1 MFCLKIS
8 HKSYEFFFQLLIPLF
23 NSSFWALLRKEINQ
37 ILRDRQ
43 LVILLIVPPT
53 MQLLLYG
60 FALNPDVHNL
70 KLGVIDYANV
80 AASRELT
87 DAMTSNGIFIIESQP
102 KTEKEL
108 SRQVEE
114 GKLNIG
120 VIIPPE
126 FPKKLVKKEAEIQ
139 VFIDGVNANTAGIV
153 SGYLTQIIQNYN
165 RNLVPRQFNPQV
177 LTQVVFLY
185 NPGLTSSWFFVPG
198 VMGLVL
204 TLLGTL
210 VSSVTVVREKDS
222 GTLEQLLMTP
232 AANWEILLAK
242 ILPLAFLL
250 MGDVVLALGLG
261 QLVFGLPLRGNF
273 LLFFTMS
280 SIYLLV
286 GISLGIMLAMFSR
299 SQQQVVLMSFFVNM
313 PILQTSGVLAP
324 IEAMPPFFQV
334 FSLLNPLRHYIAIVR
349 GILLKGVGVDVLWV
363 HIMALLTI
371 ACVLLTISINKFRNQ

>member
-1 MFCLKIS
+1 MNSFLK
-8 HKSYEFFFQLLIPLF
+8 LF

-80 AASRELT
+80 AASRQLT
-87 DAMTSNGIFIIESQP
+87 EAMTSNGIFIIESQP

-126 FPKKLVKKEAEIQ
+126 FPRKLVKKEAEIQ
-139 VFIDGVNANTAGIV
+139 VFIDGVDANTAGIV
-153 SGYLTQIIQNYN
+153 SGYITQIIQNYN
-165 RNLVPRQFNPQV
+165 RNLVPTQFNPQV
-177 LTQVVFLY
+177 STQVAFLY

-250 MGDVVLALGLG
+250 MGDVVLALALG

-273 LLFFTMS
+273 LLFFGMS

-324 IEAMPPFFQV
+324 IEAMPPFVQV
-334 FSLLNPLRHYIAIVR
+334 LSLLNPLRHYIAIVR

-363 HIMALLTI
+363 HIIALLTI
-371 ACVLLTISINKFRNQ
+371 AFVLLTISINKFRNQ

>member
-1 MFCLKIS
+1 MK
-8 HKSYEFFFQLLIPLF
+8 FFFQLLIPLF

>member
-1 MFCLKIS
+1 MFFLVR
-8 HKSYEFFFQLLIPLF
+8 LF

-37 ILRDRQ
+37 ILRDKQ
-43 LVILLIVPPT
+43 LIILLIVPPT

-80 AASRELT
+80 SASRELLQ
-87 DAMTSNGIFIIESQP
+87 AMTSNGIFTIESVP
-102 KTEKEL
+102 TTEKEL

-114 GKLNIG
+114 GKLNVG
-120 VIIPPE
+120 VLIPPE
-126 FPKKLVKKEAEIQ
+126 FPKKLAKKEAEIQ
-139 VFIDGVNANTAGIV
+139 VFIDGVDANAAGIA
-153 SGYLTQIIQNYN
+153 SGYMTQIIQNYN
-165 RNLVPRQFNPQV
+165 RNFGQTQLNPPV
-177 LTQVVFLY
+177 SPQVVFLY
-185 NPGLTSSWFFVPG
+185 NPGLISSWFFVPG

-204 TLLGTL
+204 TLVGTL
-210 VSSVTVVREKDS
+210 VSAVTVVREKDS

-250 MGDVVLALGLG
+250 MGDILLALALG

-273 LLFFTMS
+273 LLFFGLS
-280 SIYLLV
+280 IIYLLV
-286 GISLGIMLAMFSR
+286 GISIGIMLAMFSS

-334 FSLLNPLRHYIAIVR
+334 LSLLNPLRHYIAIVR
-349 GILLKGVGVDVLWV
+349 GILLKGVGLDVLWM
-363 HIMALLTI
+363 HILALLSI
-371 ACVLLTISINKFRNQ
+371 AVVLLTISLSKFRNQLS

>member
-1 MFCLKIS
+1 MFFRTLAIGLMNSFLK
-8 HKSYEFFFQLLIPLF
+8 LF

-80 AASRELT
+80 AASRQLT
-87 DAMTSNGIFIIESQP
+87 EAMTSNGIFIIESQP

-126 FPKKLVKKEAEIQ
+126 FPRKLVKKEAEIQ
-139 VFIDGVNANTAGIV
+139 VFIDGVDANTAGIV
-153 SGYLTQIIQNYN
+153 SGYITQIIQNYN
-165 RNLVPRQFNPQV
+165 RNLVPTQFNPQV
-177 LTQVVFLY
+177 STQVAFLY

-250 MGDVVLALGLG
+250 MGDVVLALALG

-273 LLFFTMS
+273 LLFFGMS

-324 IEAMPPFFQV
+324 IEAMPPFVQV
-334 FSLLNPLRHYIAIVR
+334 LSLLNPLRHYIAIVR

-363 HIMALLTI
+363 HIIALLTI
-371 ACVLLTISINKFRNQ
+371 AFVLLTISINKFRNQ

>member
-1 MFCLKIS
+1 ML
-8 HKSYEFFFQLLIPLF
+8 QLLTNMFVSRLF

-37 ILRDRQ
+37 ILRDKQ
-43 LVILLIVPPT
+43 LIILLIVPPT

-80 AASRELT
+80 SASRELVQ
-87 DAMTSNGIFIIESQP
+87 AMTSNSIFSIESVP
-102 KTEKEL
+102 TSEKDL

-114 GKLNIG
+114 GKLNLG

-126 FPKKLVKKEAEIQ
+126 FPRKLATKEAEIQ
-139 VFIDGVNANTAGIV
+139 VFIDGVDANAAGIAN
-153 SGYLTQIIQNYN
+153 GYMTQIIQNYN
-165 RNLVPRQFNPQV
+165 RNFGQTQLNFPISF
-177 LTQVVFLY
+177 QVVFLY
-185 NPGLTSSWFFVPG
+185 NPGLISSWYFVPG

-204 TLLGTL
+204 TLVGTL
-210 VSSVTVVREKDS
+210 VSSVVVVREKDS

-232 AANWEILLAK
+232 AANWEILLSK

-250 MGDVVLALGLG
+250 MGDILLALTLG

-273 LLFFTMS
+273 LLFFGLS
-280 SIYLLV
+280 IIYLLV
-286 GISLGIMLAMFSR
+286 GISIGIMLAMFSS

-334 FSLLNPLRHYIAIVR
+334 LSLLNPLRHYIAIVR
-349 GILLKGVGVDVLWV
+349 GILLKGVGLDVLWM
-363 HIMALLTI
+363 HILALLSI
-371 ACVLLTISINKFRNQ
+371 AVVLLTISISKFRNQLS

>member
-1 MFCLKIS
+1 ML
-8 HKSYEFFFQLLIPLF
+8 QLLINMFFPRLF
-23 NSSFWALLRKEINQ
+23 NSSFWPLLRKEINQ
-37 ILRDRQ
+37 ILRDKQ
-43 LVILLIVPPT
+43 LIILLIVPPT

-80 AASRELT
+80 SASRELVN
-87 DAMTSNGIFIIESQP
+87 AMTSNSIFTIESVP
-102 KTEKEL
+102 TSEKDL

-114 GKLNIG
+114 GKLNLG

-126 FPKKLVKKEAEIQ
+126 FPRKLATKEAEIQ
-139 VFIDGVNANTAGIV
+139 VFIDGVDANAAGIA
-153 SGYLTQIIQNYN
+153 SGYMTQIIQNYN
-165 RNLVPRQFNPQV
+165 RNFGQTQLNFPISF
-177 LTQVVFLY
+177 QVVFLY
-185 NPGLTSSWFFVPG
+185 NPGLISSWYFVPG

-204 TLLGTL
+204 TLVGTL
-210 VSSVTVVREKDS
+210 VSSVVVVREKDS

-232 AANWEILLAK
+232 AANWEILLSK

-250 MGDVVLALGLG
+250 MGDILLALTLG

-273 LLFFTMS
+273 LLFFGLS
-280 SIYLLV
+280 IIYLLV
-286 GISLGIMLAMFSR
+286 GISIGIMLAMFSS

-334 FSLLNPLRHYIAIVR
+334 LSLLNPLRHYIAIVR
-349 GILLKGVGVDVLWV
+349 GILLKGVGLDVLWM
-363 HIMALLTI
+363 HILALLSI
-371 ACVLLTISINKFRNQ
+371 AIVLLTISLSKFRNQLS